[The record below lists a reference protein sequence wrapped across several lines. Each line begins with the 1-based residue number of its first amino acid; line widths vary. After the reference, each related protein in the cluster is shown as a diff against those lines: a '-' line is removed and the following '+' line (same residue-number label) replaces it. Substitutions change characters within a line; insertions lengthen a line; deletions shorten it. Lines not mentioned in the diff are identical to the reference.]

1 MRSMGRNLGRLPK
14 FEVIPSE
21 LYGKHCKNNWKSLY
35 HPMWVLM
42 SVIYFCTE
50 NVAVEFLQHFLPLG
64 LVNLQDS
71 FGLYI
76 FQISTA
82 DLILYRL
89 FFLNVYQ
96 NSSILSHQPALWSTQ
111 LSKPQTLHSAPR
123 FKDLVTVNRKK
134 HFGGQYY
141 HVSYFQNSNAFWSK
155 PLYHISC
162 LMIPITWITTLCQW
176 GKVHRGDPVRV
187 KPPSLKYGINEKW
200 SDLREILNKE
210 STVLDDRLETKYET

>member
-14 FEVIPSE
+14 FKVIPSE

-42 SVIYFCTE
+42 SVICFSTE

-64 LVNLQDS
+64 LVNLKDS

-89 FFLNVYQ
+89 FFKTSIKIQASCRISQRYDQRNCQSLRPFVQ
-96 NSSILSHQPALWSTQ
+96 HPGLKILSLWTERSILGGNTTTCHIFKTQ
-111 LSKPQTLHSAPR
+111 MPSEASLSIT
-123 FKDLVTVNRKK
+123 
-134 HFGGQYY
+134 Y
-141 HVSYFQNSNAFWSK
+141 HVWWYLSHESQHCVSEVKSTEGIQSGLSHPHWS
-155 PLYHISC
+155 
-162 LMIPITWITTLCQW
+162 M
-176 GKVHRGDPVRV
+176 
-187 KPPSLKYGINEKW
+187 E
-200 SDLREILNKE
+200 
-210 STVLDDRLETKYET
+210 